1 MKKSNLVDKFLL
13 LILIYFSFNLSI
25 KLFSFFD
32 LITVRSLSSDITIK
46 IKRLT
51 KYYGKTI
58 GIENL
63 DLEVQRGEIFGFLG
77 PNGAG
82 KTTTIRCMI
91 NTLLPTDG
99 VIEINGIKVTR
110 DNPKLREQI
119 GYIPGELALP
129 EYYSVKEF
137 LNYIEAMRGKP
148 ATRRQ
153 EIIDRFDLTPHL
165 TKKIGELSKGNKQKV
180 GIVSA
185 FMNDPEVLIM
195 DEPTSGL
202 DPLLQQEVFK
212 LLLQSKRE
220 GKTLFMSSHNLEE
233 VQKVCDRVG
242 IVKDGVLISV
252 EDINDLNKDVP
263 RVLEARLKNP
273 DETRLK
279 EFGDRLLEYRK
290 DDNNFIRLLIR
301 AEDSIKDNMGALL
314 AMNPEELVYP
324 PASLEEFF
332 LQFYEG
338 KKGEIIDN

>member
-1 MKKSNLVDKFLL
+1 MVKN
-13 LILIYFSFNLSI
+13 
-25 KLFSFFD
+25 
-32 LITVRSLSSDITIK
+32 LSSDITIE
-46 IKRLT
+46 IKGLT
-51 KYYGKTI
+51 KYYGKTC

-63 DLEVQRGEIFGFLG
+63 DLNVKSGEIFGFLG

-91 NTLLPTDG
+91 NTLLPTSG
-99 VIEINGIKVTR
+99 YIKINGENVTR
-110 DNPKLREQI
+110 DNPKLREKI

-129 EYYSVKEF
+129 EYYTIKEF
-137 LNYIEAMRGKP
+137 LNYIEAMRAKP
-148 ATRRQ
+148 ASRRQ
-153 EIIDRFDLTPHL
+153 EIIDRFELTPHL

-185 FMNDPEVLIM
+185 FMNDPDVLIM

-212 LLLQSKRE
+212 LLLQSKNE

-242 IVKDGVLISV
+242 IVKDGILISV

-273 DETRLK
+273 DESRLN
-279 EFGDRLLEYRK
+279 EFGERLLEYRK
-290 DDNNFIRLLIR
+290 QDNFVRLLIR
-301 AEDSIKDNMGALL
+301 TEDSIKDNMGALL
-314 AMNPEELVYP
+314 AMDPEELVYP

-338 KKGEIIDN
+338 KKGEIVDN

>member
-1 MKKSNLVDKFLL
+1 M
-13 LILIYFSFNLSI
+13 
-25 KLFSFFD
+25 
-32 LITVRSLSSDITIK
+32 TTDITIE
-46 IKRLT
+46 IKGLT
-51 KYYGKTI
+51 KYYGKTK

-63 DLEVQRGEIFGFLG
+63 DLQVQSGEIFGFLG

-91 NTLLPTDG
+91 NTLLPTSG
-99 VIEINGIKVTR
+99 EIIIQNEHVTR
-110 DNPKLREQI
+110 SNPKLREKI

-129 EYYSVKEF
+129 EYYTVKEF
-137 LNYIEAMRGKP
+137 LNYIEAMRAKS

-153 EIIDRFDLTPHL
+153 EIIDRFELTPHL
-165 TKKIGELSKGNKQKV
+165 NKKIGELSKGNKQKV

-212 LLLQSKRE
+212 LLLQSKKE

-242 IVKDGVLISV
+242 IVKDGVLISI
-252 EDINDLNKDVP
+252 EDINNLNKDVP
-263 RVLEARLKNP
+263 RIIEARLRNP

-279 EFGDRLLEYRK
+279 EFGERLLEYREQ
-290 DDNNFIRLLIR
+290 DNFVRLLIR
-301 AEDSIKDNMGALL
+301 TEDSIKDNMGALL
-314 AMNPEELVYP
+314 AMDPEELVYP

-338 KKGEIIDN
+338 KEQVNS